1 MLINRGK
8 FMLKKD
14 NKKLGELLLDYKM
27 ISHEDLSRALK
38 MQKEK
43 NKRIGETLI
52 DLKMVTQDQIN
63 WILSKQL
70 DIPYVQ
76 IEKGQLDMDLLR
88 KFPEYLV
95 KNYNLIPLIEIEGKV
110 VIAMADPTDS
120 EAIDKIKNIVDQKIE
135 IAFASFHNIL
145 DILGYIEK
153 EYPSIW
159 QNAKNN

>member
-1 MLINRGK
+1 
-8 FMLKKD
+8 MLKKD

-95 KNYNLIPLIEIEGKV
+95 KNYNLIPLIEI
-110 VIAMADPTDS
+110 
-120 EAIDKIKNIVDQKIE
+120 
-135 IAFASFHNIL
+135 AFASFRNIL

>member
-14 NKKLGELLLDYKM
+14 NKKLGEILLDYKM

-135 IAFASFHNIL
+135 IAFASFRNIL